1 LGEGSAPRAPGLR
14 GMSFAAGLTKVSAKK
29 KLEQSDKKRI
39 ADVWTAHESTLL
51 DRAVE
56 LFKQRC
62 IREAEQQKCEATV
75 SFEVLSREIED
86 FPKRVLT
93 DSTYFV
99 EGWGQDVT
107 AEAWLYS
114 TRGANATYSAGAPI
128 LFAEVLQSMLP
139 KFVERVKAQGFISC
153 NHEAGTWKVSVAWN
167 EPEESGK
174 RQKRSRD

>member
-1 LGEGSAPRAPGLR
+1 
-14 GMSFAAGLTKVSAKK
+14 MSFAAGLTKVVAKK
-29 KLEQSDKKRI
+29 KAEQSDKKRI
-39 ADVWTAHESTLL
+39 ADVWTAQESTLL
-51 DRAVE
+51 DSAVE

-75 SFEVLSREIED
+75 SFEVLSREIEN

-99 EGWGQDVT
+99 ESWGQDVT
-107 AEAWLYS
+107 AEAWVYA
-114 TRGANATYSAGAPI
+114 TRGVTANYSAGAPI

-167 EPEESGK
+167 EPDEPSGK